1 MHELSLLRD
10 LMKKIDT
17 IATDNDAKRVTR
29 VRVKIGALAHIS
41 GSHFRGHFEDAAR
54 KTVAEGAVLEV
65 EELTDPDDPEA
76 QHIVLDSV
84 DVE

>member
-17 IATDNDAKRVTR
+17 IAADNDAKRVTR

-54 KTVAEGAVLEV
+54 KTIAEGAVLEV
-65 EELTDPDDPEA
+65 EELTDPNDPEA